1 MPLKRIDPMKSP
13 GFLVLDGYCDE
24 IIPESFLFVRPM
36 GTDALF
42 TVSAI
47 VASNKEI
54 KEITGKVI
62 LVDYISDGYMS
73 VKPAKVAQKSFR
85 HCSPFDGKGLRASE
99 SIIALTGQFLEK
111 VVEGDGHISY
121 IIDTIFPMT
130 GHFDFYDKEPGKKGD
145 WLEFE
150 MQMEVMFNKVLSVE
164 EWTRLNPDRT

>member
-1 MPLKRIDPMKSP
+1 MNVP

-24 IIPESFLFVRPM
+24 IMPEAFLFVRPM

-47 VASNKEI
+47 VADNEEI

-62 LVDYISDGYMS
+62 LVDYISDSYMS

-85 HCSPFDGKGLRASE
+85 HCNPFDGKKFWGSE
-99 SIIALTGQFLEK
+99 SMIALTGKLLEK
-111 VVEGDGHISY
+111 VVRDDGDVSY
-121 IIDTIFPMT
+121 VIDTIFPMV
-130 GHFDFYDKEPGKKGD
+130 GHFDFYGKEPGKIGD

-150 MQMEVMFNKVLSVE
+150 MLMEVMFDEVLSVE
-164 EWTRLNPDRT
+164 EWTRLHPDQK